1 MAKIGQ
7 LSKGKNN
14 PLASQIDQLTIKN
27 AIIVDGRIQK
37 GHHRSV
43 VSQIFINAYIMRFFA
58 VYIYYL
64 KYLLSIPSKALPCLA
79 STRIIKHYKL
89 AIHILYHII
98 CYFVNLKSTRNPR
111 MANQNGQF
119 SHPNKLSFQPK
130 NTLRIA

>member
-43 VSQIFINAYIMRFFA
+43 VSQTFINAYIMRFFA
-58 VYIYYL
+58 VYIYYP
-64 KYLLSIPSKALPCLA
+64 KYLLSKPSKPFPCLA

-89 AIHILYHII
+89 AMHILYHII
-98 CYFVNLKSTRNPR
+98 CYFVNPKSTRNPR

-119 SHPNKLSFQPK
+119 DTQINLVFRPK
-130 NTLRIA
+130 TP